1 MSDRPSIHQ
10 TEERPTITI
19 GGDGNPDTVDFP
31 GDDPPASD
39 HEEDKCDDVGE
50 PVAEK
55 VAQVK
60 RVGRCATFTNLINA
74 LIGAGIV
81 GVPATFKYCGVGPTI
96 ILLLLS
102 CVLCY
107 TCGNIIVGLQW
118 DLEVKGLDE
127 LATVMFGKPGKIIIA
142 ILCIIF
148 SLSCCSSYLIIA
160 TGKLVDWLSLTKLNM
175 EGTWPWAITCLVY
188 SLCIPVALTI
198 PRHLTFISRLS
209 MLSTFCVLFYA
220 IALLVKASL
229 FIHTDGFSPTAI
241 GYQAGLDLFT
251 AFSVHALTFSLP
263 IVMMPVI
270 APYNPNKR
278 KRRLVLGWVYMFSWV
293 MVAIPGMMAY
303 LMKGADTASDVL
315 SSFDKSDILIIIVQA
330 AIFINVTLG
339 YPLVLASM
347 VGSLGELIWK
357 QNLAE
362 LMTIKQRLILIP
374 IVNAV
379 NILIGMFLKNIQ
391 AVLGVGGALG
401 GCIVVFAFPSMC
413 RLKQHKEPYS
423 SPRSIGHFILVIF
436 GLFAAAVCTYFS
448 IASAIK
454 SF

>member
-1 MSDRPSIHQ
+1 MSGNPGIEDCAEH
-10 TEERPTITI
+10 PTVTV
-19 GGDGNPDTVDFP
+19 GHDGNPDVADLP
-31 GDDPPASD
+31 SDDKHSST
-39 HEEDKCDDVGE
+39 HEEDMSDDPEGQPTKKAKE
-50 PVAEK
+50 
-55 VAQVK
+55 VK
-60 RVGRCATFTNLINA
+60 RIGRLQTFTNLINA

-81 GVPATFKYCGVGPTI
+81 GVPATFKYSGVGPTV

-118 DLEVKGLDE
+118 DLDVKGLDE
-127 LATVMFGKPGKIIIA
+127 LGKVMFGKAGKVIIA

-148 SLSCCSSYLIIA
+148 SLSCCSSFLIIA

-175 EGTWPWAITCLVY
+175 NGTWPWAITCLIY
-188 SLCIPVALTI
+188 SLCIPAALTI
-198 PRHLTFISRLS
+198 PRHLTFISKFSLV
-209 MLSTFCVLFYA
+209 STMCVLFYA
-220 IALLVKASL
+220 ISILVKAS
-229 FIHTDGFSPTAI
+229 IYIRDNEIAPSVK
-241 GYQAGLDLFT
+241 GYSAGTQLFT

-278 KRRLVLGWVYMFSWV
+278 KRRMVLGFVYIFSWI

-303 LMKGADTASDVL
+303 LMKGDETQSDVL
-315 SSFDKSDILIIIVQA
+315 SSFDKKDVLIIIVQV
-330 AIFINVTLG
+330 AIFLNVTFG
-339 YPLVLASM
+339 YPLVLTSM

-357 QNLAE
+357 QNLPE
-362 LMTIKQRLILIP
+362 LMTLKQRLILIP

-379 NILIGMFLKNIQ
+379 NIIIGMFLKNIQ

-401 GCIVVFAFPSMC
+401 GCLVVFAFPSLC
-413 RLKQHKEPYS
+413 RLKQHKEPFTTL
-423 SPRSIGHFILVIF
+423 RSIGHFILVIF
-436 GLFAAAVCTYFS
+436 GLFSAIVCTYFS
-448 IASAIK
+448 IETAVK